1 MKYKILK
8 SSLAMLIALSIF
20 ILPTGCG
27 KSVSNQY
34 QEQATATID
43 SIVALEPGVIIESLE
58 FQNLK
63 TPAFFNEEIE
73 GTVKQVGNSF
83 VGLMFAAALGS
94 ADSKDPKVKEEFE
107 KQLIG
112 VVSPLKS
119 KVEEL
124 EKDAPVKCFAFLTL
138 KKNETDTVGEK
149 RIYILNPDNPKD
161 VEKTIDVSKSR
172 KHIIEDLFLTY
183 ASVDDLDMKG
193 DEMIEF
199 VKKHTDSPV
208 YSFILDDA
216 KK

>member
-8 SSLAMLIALSIF
+8 SSLTMLIALSIF
-20 ILPTGCG
+20 ILPMGCG
-27 KSVSNQY
+27 KSVDNKY
-34 QEQATATID
+34 QEQATAIID

-107 KQLIG
+107 KQLIA

-124 EKDAPVKCFAFLTL
+124 EKDPPVKCFAFLTL

-183 ASVDDLDMKG
+183 ASVDVLDMKG

-208 YSFILDDA
+208 YSFILDDT